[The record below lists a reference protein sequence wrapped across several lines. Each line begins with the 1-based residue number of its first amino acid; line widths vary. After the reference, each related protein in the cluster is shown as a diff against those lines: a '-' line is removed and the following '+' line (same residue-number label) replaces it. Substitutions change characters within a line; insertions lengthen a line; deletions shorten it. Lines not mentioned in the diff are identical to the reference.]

1 MQRPEE
7 PLLRWLAREP
17 ADTAA
22 RLVLSDYHLANGRE
36 AEAREQLEI
45 IVKQSP
51 NDVAA
56 LNNLAWVLRTSAP
69 QRAESLARRASA
81 IAPDNS
87 AIADTLGVILLNN
100 GKVEEAIPLLA
111 KAAAA
116 MPNDRNVQVHYAMS
130 LSKAG
135 QKDKARS
142 ILDRALQDKQAFPD
156 REAAKRLL
164 EELG

>member
-7 PLLRWLAREP
+7 PSCEWLAREP
-17 ADTAA
+17 ADMAV
-22 RLVLSDYHLANGRE
+22 RLLLSDYHLSHGRE
-36 AEAREQLEI
+36 DEAREQLEI

-56 LNNLAWVLRTSAP
+56 LNNLAWVLRESAP
-69 QRAESLARRASA
+69 QRAESLARRANA

-100 GKVEEAIPLLA
+100 GKVEEAVPLLA

-116 MPNDRNVQVHYAMS
+116 MPDDRNRPGALRHARS
-130 LSKAG
+130 SKAG
-135 QKDKARS
+135 PEGQGARCS
-142 ILDRALQDKQAFPD
+142 
-156 REAAKRLL
+156 
-164 EELG
+164 